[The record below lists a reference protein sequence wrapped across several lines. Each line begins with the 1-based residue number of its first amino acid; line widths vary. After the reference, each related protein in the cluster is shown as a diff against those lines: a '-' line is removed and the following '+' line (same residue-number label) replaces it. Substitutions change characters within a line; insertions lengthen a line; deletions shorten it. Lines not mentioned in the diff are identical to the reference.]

1 MFRPANVDD
10 TAGFMAAARARNQSS
25 QVTTSAV
32 VQKAS
37 SDQEIRPEPSTSFIG
52 NPIAPEFVPLLP
64 SSLAGNHGGS
74 QGDAWTPAP
83 KKVPGRKGT
92 FSPVGSPTAPEFVPS
107 SSSSLAGNVAGSQ
120 NGLSPTGSKISSF
133 VGNPSAEEFVPSK
146 PSSLVGNPVVEDAL
160 SVSVSKKG
168 NNTGKSVFLAPWL
181 TFADGNVRSRPCLPG
196 GLWT

>member
-1 MFRPANVDD
+1 MDD